1 MQDHTNM
8 NDFPQ
13 LNIET
18 ALDVKI
24 SDGVYIGDDNIGD
37 NNIGD
42 DNIGNDNIGDDNIGD
57 DNIGD
62 DNGRD
67 DVDCDGWWW
76 MANDNACSTC
86 MWSENLIWLMQKV
99 KLISVRKRITSKKL
113 IKL

>member
-37 NNIGD
+37 NNVSD
-42 DNIGNDNIGDDNIGD
+42 DNTADDNIGD

-62 DNGRD
+62 DNGGD
-67 DVDCDGWWW
+67 DVD
-76 MANDNACSTC
+76 NL
-86 MWSENLIWLMQKV
+86 LIWLMRKV
-99 KLISVRKRITSKKL
+99 KLISVRKRIASKKL
-113 IKL
+113 I